1 MKRFIIF
8 LIRKRLGLKKNELFR
23 FANQCEQS
31 VYYFTETGLMKVK
44 YGHVMPSGVSLSWLL
59 DDECEVEKV
68 GGEDYANKEKMEH
81 WKQEVAKKMPDGQ
94 RPCIENSATDDVR

>member
-8 LIRKRLGLKKNELFR
+8 LISKRLGLKKNELFR

-59 DDECEVEKV
+59 DDECEVERV
-68 GGEDYANKEKMEH
+68 TRYDYENKEKMEH

-94 RPCIENSATDDVR
+94 WVGTENSATDDVR

>member
-59 DDECEVEKV
+59 DDECEVERV
-68 GGEDYANKEKMEH
+68 TRYDYENKEKMEH
-81 WKQEVAKKMPDGQ
+81 WKQEVAKEMQDGQ
-94 RPCIENSATDDVR
+94 RSCVENSATDNVR